1 MHILNYRL
9 ADPEWFFQLWM
20 LCIFLFWINT
30 IIHVLLKTSIQEIIG
45 CANPKIYWKCQ
56 SENLPDFIIRNTK
69 NNKCTV
75 YIGTVLSLRN
85 FVGVQEEKCKGA
97 GRNCH
102 SLIQSLTY
110 FGSLRIIS
118 SLHGPIAK
126 RSRLVRI
133 RINKKNNY
141 YFFKIKKNLLHLL
154 IIAWPLFYFKKIILN
169 K

>member
-1 MHILNYRL
+1 MR
-9 ADPEWFFQLWM
+9 
-20 LCIFLFWINT
+20 
-30 IIHVLLKTSIQEIIG
+30 
-45 CANPKIYWKCQ
+45 Q
-56 SENLPDFIIRNTK
+56 SENLPEAPIRKFTGFHNPEYK
-69 NNKCTV
+69 KNKCTV

-154 IIAWPLFYFKKIILN
+154 IIA
-169 K
+169 